1 MGTIATNLGVELRA
15 LELPRSFILGGYI
28 FEKTNVYPLPVALE
42 GDYTSFFAIGGFRY
56 SVFGGQVLN
65 ADRANIRHF
74 SVVVDDKLELFVGTG
89 YVLEDNQNR
98 GIVPDLSTSKSSGYA
113 AVKFIDGIE
122 PDNLL
127 DLLNVGYTLSTG
139 IVGETVSVAYSELPD
154 NEVLV
159 NLVYK
164 KSSGARYSYLGYSKY
179 NASIRMTTIL
189 SLSDYL
195 SDVPIK
201 YLGKIDGNYYLA
213 GFFLVDGVVKLGI
226 VTFDSTQKTGTINYY
241 DLSDTPEVDQFV
253 PALSGVYREDGSIYL
268 PVLYRTSSGWNADV
282 FLINATDGSIGNIG
296 WTFDTSEVDIS
307 TFVPASGSY
316 GWASDVSL
324 ASGKGMLVHSLY
336 LDKYSAPPT
345 YGNTFDFVFTL
356 YLDETNGKLVV
367 KDAKSYKASLA
378 RGVLPLNQ
386 GKDSF
391 YVLGDSYISLLK
403 INGDGVAVYEDVH
416 RAVDILGV
424 DELGRIWGADSLS
437 VELLPI
443 YEPYRRLELEFSTP
457 LSVSDTYPIS
467 NSIVV
472 KLYDENGNR
481 IAGTV
486 ELVVTSGNMLFTD
499 NNSYKIT
506 VDVSDGT
513 NGDTTVN
520 VNITAAGDIN
530 VEGVIL

>member
-42 GDYTSFFAIGGFRY
+42 GDYTSFFAVGGFRY

-74 SVVVDDKLELFVGTG
+74 SVVVDDKLELFVGTAYTFG
-89 YVLEDNQNR
+89 DTQNMAV
-98 GIVPDLSTSKSSGYA
+98 VPDLGYTSGYV
-113 AVKFIDGIE
+113 AVKFVNGIE
-122 PDNLL
+122 PDTLL
-127 DLLNVGYTLSTG
+127 DTLSDGYTLTTG
-139 IVGETVSVAYSELPD
+139 IAGTSVSVAYSELD
-154 NEVLV
+154 SNNLLL

-164 KSSGARYSYLGYSKY
+164 DSVGNRYIFVGYATYDTDRTLTRVLNTGGYLC
-179 NASIRMTTIL
+179 
-189 SLSDYL
+189 
-195 SDVPIK
+195 DVPIR
-201 YLGKIDGNYYLA
+201 YLGKINGVYYFA
-213 GFFLVDGVVKLGI
+213 GFFLVDGAVKLGI
-226 VTFDSTQKTGTINYY
+226 ASFDSTQKSGTINYY

-253 PALSGVYREDGSIYL
+253 PAISGVYREDGSIYL

-282 FLINATDGSIGNIG
+282 FLINATDGSVGNIG

-513 NGDTTVN
+513 NGDTTVG
-520 VNITAAGDIN
+520 VSITAAGDIN